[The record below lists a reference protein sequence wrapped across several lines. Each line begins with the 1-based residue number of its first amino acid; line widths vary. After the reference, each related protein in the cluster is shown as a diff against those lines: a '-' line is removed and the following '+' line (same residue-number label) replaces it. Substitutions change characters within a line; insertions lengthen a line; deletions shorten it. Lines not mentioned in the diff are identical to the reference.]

1 MIKTQRPYFFFN
13 INSRPVQKFK
23 GTKTYVS
30 TGDSEDMENG
40 ELVTFYNRPSRANVE
55 PKINDVIFAKM
66 ANTDKT
72 FLIDERLANYIYS
85 TGFFDISSRNFE
97 PRYLAYLVRSHEF
110 DGYKNAYSEGTTQ
123 ISISDKRLKKIRIT
137 YETDIQK
144 QKQIADFL
152 DIKVK
157 KIDDL
162 ISNLKEQN
170 ENLNLL
176 FLSKINSLI
185 LPADAPK
192 SNNSFIPRV
201 TNSSIICKF
210 NIFIKKVK
218 DGTHS
223 SFGRV
228 NGSGYYLLSAKN
240 VFNDKLVIT
249 DYESEISKKDFL
261 SIVKCGFPKKND
273 VLFTTVGSIGRT
285 LVYKEDSPNAFQR
298 SVFFIRPPRNI
309 NSQYLSYF
317 FRSKYFKDQLS
328 LYVKQTAQSGIYAE
342 DFKRIYLLIP
352 TLEDQKI
359 IVEKISNVSKQVN
372 YCTEINNRKIKELLE
387 YKKSLIYEYV
397 SGKKEVSL

>member
-23 GTKTYVS
+23 GIKTYVS

-123 ISISDKRLKKIRIT
+123 ISISDKRLKKICIT
-137 YETDIQK
+137 YETDIKK

-152 DIKVK
+152 DEKVS
-157 KIDDL
+157 KIDKVIYAVKQKRKDLEKLKYSIINKFLQTGKVYKLKYLCKVVTGSTPKSDNSGFWNGNIKWATPVDL
-162 ISNLKEQN
+162 INFKTLTETERTITTKGLNSCATTIVPIGTTIISTRAPIGTISFVGHPMCFNQGCKALIPDYRLIDSKFLFYSAINAADVLIHLGRGTTFMELATSDLKNVKIRMPNLDKQKE
-170 ENLNLL
+170 
-176 FLSKINSLI
+176 IVYLI
-185 LPADAPK
+185 EHKLTMVDEL
-192 SNNSFIPRV
+192 
-201 TNSSIICKF
+201 
-210 NIFIKKVK
+210 IKK
-218 DGTHS
+218 
-223 SFGRV
+223 
-228 NGSGYYLLSAKN
+228 NAK
-240 VFNDKLVIT
+240 
-249 DYESEISKKDFL
+249 
-261 SIVKCGFPKKND
+261 
-273 VLFTTVGSIGRT
+273 
-285 LVYKEDSPNAFQR
+285 
-298 SVFFIRPPRNI
+298 
-309 NSQYLSYF
+309 
-317 FRSKYFKDQLS
+317 QL
-328 LYVKQTAQSGIYAE
+328 Q
-342 DFKRIYLLIP
+342 
-352 TLEDQKI
+352 
-359 IVEKISNVSKQVN
+359 
-372 YCTEINNRKIKELLE
+372 ELLN